1 MGHTVSRKDCTVKSS
16 IQKKRRREGYKWNR
30 TAHLL
35 EKYIPVLLIQLG
47 NKNGVDANPYQ
58 IISEFKTASTSKSS
72 KWWKD
77 TISCTF
83 GLPDAI
89 TFACKHDIEQPF
101 FFPFR
106 KLQPISLFYKR
117 MQEN

>member
-1 MGHTVSRKDCTVKSS
+1 MEQKWGVLFQERLYCEKLHT
-16 IQKKRRREGYKWNR
+16 QKRRRQGYKWNR

-35 EKYIPVLLIQLG
+35 GKYIPVLLIQLG

-58 IISEFKTASTSKSS
+58 IISEFKNVSTSKSS

-83 GLPDAI
+83 GLPGAI
-89 TFACKHDIEQPF
+89 TSACKHDIEQPF
-101 FFPFR
+101 FFH
-106 KLQPISLFYKR
+106 L
-117 MQEN
+117 ENCNP